1 MLMRANVQSDDTV
14 LVTGASGGVGS
25 AAVQLAKAY
34 GARTI
39 AVTGAAKRERLVEL
53 GADAT
58 VDRSANIV
66 RELGANSVDVIVDA
80 VAGPT
85 LPSLFEL
92 LRPGG
97 RYAVSGAIAGPMIEL
112 DVRTLYLKDLSF
124 FGCTVLDIGTFDRLI
139 ERIESGQIRP
149 IIAATYPLREIGEAQ
164 IEFQAKTH
172 VGKIVLDVAEGRP

>member
-1 MLMRANVQSDDTV
+1 MLVRSGLHAPTSRIPRSARDLTTRRELNGAQAALPRVSQCHFARVNVWRCSDCTTSLVQSDDTI

-39 AVTGAAKRERLVEL
+39 AVQSAAKRERLVEL

-58 VDRSANIV
+58 VDRSVNIA

-92 LRPGG
+92 L
-97 RYAVSGAIAGPMIEL
+97 
-112 DVRTLYLKDLSF
+112 
-124 FGCTVLDIGTFDRLI
+124 
-139 ERIESGQIRP
+139 
-149 IIAATYPLREIGEAQ
+149 
-164 IEFQAKTH
+164 
-172 VGKIVLDVAEGRP
+172 